1 MERAQRG
8 QFLFG
13 PLGGKQG
20 DSMARQKAAGLR
32 QRHTGL
38 PTPLQ
43 QAAAAL
49 RLEVA
54 TPLGNGGLAQ
64 VRHLGSRRKAAMPG
78 RQRQTGA
85 AGEDAAT

>member
-1 MERAQRG
+1 METAQRG

-13 PLGGKQG
+13 PHGCKQG
-20 DSMARQKAAGLR
+20 DSMARQEAAGLR

-54 TPLGNGGLAQ
+54 NPLGNGGLAQ
-64 VRHLGSRRKAAMPG
+64 VQYLGSPREAAMPG

-85 AGEDAAT
+85 AGEISAT